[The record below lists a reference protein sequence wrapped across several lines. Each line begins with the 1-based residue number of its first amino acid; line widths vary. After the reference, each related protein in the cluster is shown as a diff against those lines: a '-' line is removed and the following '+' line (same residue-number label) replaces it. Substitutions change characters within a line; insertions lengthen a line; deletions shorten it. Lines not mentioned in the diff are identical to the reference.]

1 LLYRRAVFGGYISD
15 VYCMRQAKRAGGT
28 LEPEMRLKLFW
39 IPSILIVGGLLMMG
53 FGPYYEAHWIVF
65 VLGMGVLNM
74 AGPFATVLILN
85 YAFDAYHP
93 IVPKNHYGPQA
104 VTHQVSAASRA

>member
-1 LLYRRAVFGGYISD
+1 
-15 VYCMRQAKRAGGT
+15 MRQAKRAGGT

-53 FGPYYEAHWIVF
+53 LGPYYEAHWIVF

-93 IVPKNHYGPQA
+93 INPKNQYGPQA
-104 VTHQVSAASRA
+104 VTHQVSFAGRA